1 MNNALSNFSICDLYN
16 NNQAIREVFISHLKT
31 LMLHLSPIAP
41 KSLISCSAF
50 FTFFI
55 PSTFSPI
62 YRLRSFILYLLL
74 SLLLPNRSIHA
85 GERIIYSIF
94 FIAIADVMK
103 FLLKKRTALFSRSPF
118 L

>member
-16 NNQAIREVFISHLKT
+16 YNQAIREVFISHLKT

-55 PSTFSPI
+55 PSTFLADIP
-62 YRLRSFILYLLL
+62 LAKLY
-74 SLLLPNRSIHA
+74 PVP
-85 GERIIYSIF
+85 
-94 FIAIADVMK
+94 IAIPV
-103 FLLKKRTALFSRSPF
+103 TAESLYPCC
-118 L
+118 

>member
-50 FTFFI
+50 FTSFI
-55 PSTFSPI
+55 PVLFSSI

-85 GERIIYSIF
+85 VERIIYSFF

-103 FLLKKRTALFSRSPF
+103 FLLKKRTA
-118 L
+118 